1 MEIQMKIAKNLIV
14 VENGEIK
21 TVFDDQTLENG
32 YMPIEEARRLSHE
45 WLNKSWEMMITNK
58 N

>member
-1 MEIQMKIAKNLIV
+1 MNEKNTTDNKIV
-14 VENGEIK
+14 VENGKIK
-21 TVFDDQTLENG
+21 TILNEQTIKNG

-45 WLNKSWEMMITNK
+45 WLNKRWEMMHANG

>member
-1 MEIQMKIAKNLIV
+1 MNEKNTTDNKIV
-14 VENGEIK
+14 VENGKIK
-21 TVFDDQTLENG
+21 TILNEQTLRNG

-45 WLNKSWEMMITNK
+45 WLNKRWEMMHANG